1 MKRELMIL
9 LLAVAVCAAQ
19 DRKDWCYVDGNNPL
33 PKACETTQ
41 CVCTDGK
48 LVPTQEKAALKPVP
62 VHHPN
67 QYVFVGVKWT
77 GTAAISDTVAVC
89 NVDDKGKPHNC
100 KLENGHT
107 LDDLVEIVIETA
119 EQSQPAK

>member
-1 MKRELMIL
+1 MKRITVL
-9 LLAVAVCAAQ
+9 LLAVAACGCAAQ
-19 DRKDWCYVDGNNPL
+19 EKRKVRL
-33 PKACETTQ
+33 EH
-41 CVCTDGK
+41 
-48 LVPTQEKAALKPVP
+48 VP